1 MCGRARRDLIWEDSC
16 PCPVKSAGLKSLAY
30 NQTFNGVYSITL
42 LTLANKQSPLP
53 PHDDASR
60 LAPPLQ

>member
-1 MCGRARRDLIWEDSC
+1 MWVRAAAHAEGDGSLRGETLIAPTTVS
-16 PCPVKSAGLKSLAY
+16 KIL
-30 NQTFNGVYSITL
+30 TFNAVYSITL